1 MRLSAVRDDEGRI
14 HDQNNGIET
23 ADFLIRVPIRM
34 IQLTERDGKAYP
46 LAFDWEDDA
55 GDTLRVEIERV
66 RAVVSLAEQKSGT
79 VGDRYECE
87 IEGRTEY
94 LYYGLLQPRKWFRLK
109 PVSREEYNAYY
120 RLPGEKRS

>member
-1 MRLSAVRDDEGRI
+1 MGWL

-23 ADFLIRVPIRM
+23 ADYMIRVPIRM